1 MHAFLRSAAIAVL
14 TAAAAVAAH
23 AQTKVT
29 LGHTGVAEYLGAF
42 VAQEEGFFRKHGLD
56 VTFQQVAGGALVP
69 GLQGGSLQM
78 ATLPP
83 TNLLLANDGGLDL
96 VAVAGTSTF
105 EKSDQNVGLLV
116 GTSAGIGHARDLV
129 GKKVGVPSIGG
140 FLYVMARKW
149 VVDQGVDPRQVNF
162 VEVNFPQ
169 TADLLKGG
177 TIHAGVS
184 ADPFLKRAVASGAAR
199 PLAYFAETLPP
210 QTTGVFYGT
219 TRQWAVANP
228 AAIRGFRA
236 AVAEAVAFAEKN
248 PQAARAHLAK
258 YIKLPPE
265 VLASIPMPRL
275 YADVTEPQ
283 MRYWVDT
290 MHEMGLVKTK
300 ANAAQL
306 IAR

>member
-1 MHAFLRSAAIAVL
+1 MTMSCR
-14 TAAAAVAAH
+14 AAAAAMLVIATMT
-23 AQTKVT
+23 AQAQVTVT

-42 VAQEEGFFRKHGLD
+42 VAQEEGFFKKNGLD
-56 VTFQQVAGGALVP
+56 VKFQQVAGGALVP

-83 TNLLLANDGGLDL
+83 TNMLLANDGGLDL
-96 VAVAGTSTF
+96 VSVAGTSVF
-105 EKSDQNVGLLV
+105 EQSDQNAGLLV
-116 GTSAGIGHARDLV
+116 GLNSGITTAKELV

-149 VVDQGVDPRQVNF
+149 VADKGVDPRQVNF

-169 TADLLKGG
+169 TADLLKSG
-177 TIHAGVS
+177 TIDAGVS
-184 ADPFLKRAVASGAAR
+184 AEPFIKRAVGAGYGTV
-199 PLAYFAETLPP
+199 LAYFAADLPP

-219 TRQWAVANP
+219 TRAWAAANP
-228 AAIRGFRA
+228 GSIKGFRA
-236 AVAEAVAFAEKN
+236 AIAQAVAFTEKN

-265 VLASIPMPRL
+265 VLASIAMPRL
-275 YADVTEPQ
+275 SAEVTEPQ
-283 MRYWVDT
+283 LRYWVDT
-290 MHEMGLVKTK
+290 MSQLGLTKTK
-300 ANAAQL
+300 VNAAEL

>member
-1 MHAFLRSAAIAVL
+1 MMMIRRAALAVIACVVAVSAQ
-14 TAAAAVAAH
+14 

-96 VAVAGTSTF
+96 VAVAGTGVFDKADT
-105 EKSDQNVGLLV
+105 NVGLLV
-116 GTSAGIGHARDLV
+116 GGETGITTARDLV

-149 VVDQGVDPRQVNF
+149 VADQGVDPKQVNF

-169 TADLLKGG
+169 TADLLKSG
-177 TIHAGVS
+177 TIQAGVS
-184 ADPFLKRAVASGAAR
+184 ADPFLKRALGTGAK
-199 PLAYFAETLPP
+199 PLAYFAAGLPP

-219 TRQWAVANP
+219 TRQWASANP
-228 AAIRGFRA
+228 AAVRGFRA
-236 AVAEAVAFAEKN
+236 AIAEAVAFTEKS
-248 PQAARAHLAK
+248 PQAARAHLGK

-265 VLASIPMPRL
+265 VLASIPTPRL
-275 YADVTEPQ
+275 FADVTEPQ

>member
-1 MHAFLRSAAIAVL
+1 MKAFLERAAIGLCTLAL
-14 TAAAAVAAH
+14 AAAAH

-42 VAQEEGFFRKHGLD
+42 VAQEEGFFRKHGLE

-69 GLQGGSLQM
+69 GLQGGSLQI

-83 TNLLLANDGGLDL
+83 TNLLLANEGGLDL

-116 GTSAGIGHARDLV
+116 GASAGINDAKDLV
-129 GKKVGVPSIGG
+129 GKKLGVPSIGG

-149 VVDQGVDPRQVNF
+149 VADQGVDPKQVNF

-169 TADLLKGG
+169 TADLLKAGS
-177 TIHAGVS
+177 IQAGVS

-199 PLAYFAETLPP
+199 PLAYFADSLPP

-219 TRQWAVANP
+219 TRQWAEANP
-228 AAIRGFRA
+228 AAIKGFRA
-236 AVAEAVAFAEKN
+236 AIADAVAFTERN
-248 PQAARAHLAK
+248 PQAARADLAK

-275 YADVTEPQ
+275 SAEVTEPQ
-283 MRYWVDT
+283 LRYWVDT
-290 MHEMGLVKTK
+290 MHQMGLLKAK